1 MTEVEAVTQ
10 MEGAMDGESP
20 EPKEKLIVSLTSQ
33 PTFLAFRFQRGEGKK
48 DHGKA

>member
-20 EPKEKLIVSLTSQ
+20 EPKEKLIVSQ
-33 PTFLAFRFQRGEGKK
+33 G
-48 DHGKA
+48 